1 MLPLPPPRFPYW
13 PDILQ
18 LSAEPAPARHL
29 LRIFRPHTSSVE
41 TGEDHFLEIN
51 FQSFQAGL
59 LAYELISLRSPGVQ
73 PMCIHVHVCTFQTLC
88 ECVHV
93 CVQLG
98 ELWGSDQ
105 LHVHVHVYVHAH
117 VLC

>member
-18 LSAEPAPARHL
+18 LSAEPAPARYL
-29 LRIFRPHTSSVE
+29 LRIFRPRTSSVE
-41 TGEDHFLEIN
+41 TGEDQFLEIK

-93 CVQLG
+93 CAQLG
-98 ELWGSDQ
+98 ELWSSDQ